1 MSDTPR
7 TDEAKAMAT
16 VPFEKPEVIL
26 VTECVPAD
34 FSRQLEREL
43 AAVKEAFESS
53 KKVAIIASAKLADTR
68 AELAAAKAERGCSDV
83 AVLNAELAAAR
94 ANGAAYRNDYL
105 FSQDRLKK
113 AEAENKAL
121 REDAERWRWWRRW
134 WCDAKDDM
142 EVINALDPAG
152 DSESALD
159 AAIDAERAK

>member
-1 MSDTPR
+1 MSDKSDTPR

-68 AELAAAKAERGCSDV
+68 AELAAANKLIDDEKTGKLISYLNVLAQENKTLRRMSHADRAE
-83 AVLNAELAAAR
+83 
-94 ANGAAYRNDYL
+94 
-105 FSQDRLKK
+105 K
-113 AEAENKAL
+113 AEAERDAL
-121 REDAERWRWWRRW
+121 REALE
-134 WCDAKDDM
+134 
-142 EVINALDPAG
+142 EINLMACYASEEDT
-152 DSESALD
+152 DSREAMLLKIGESAR
-159 AAIDAERAK
+159 AAIDAARAK